1 MRLLFTNMAPN
12 PKIPARKRK
21 PFSPK
26 HAKPRTQKSVGKT
39 MLRFLVCG
47 GDAKDDL
54 PRGKS
59 LDGQYY
65 ADFLTKLR
73 KDAIAR
79 A

>member
-1 MRLLFTNMAPN
+1 
-12 PKIPARKRK
+12 
-21 PFSPK
+21 
-26 HAKPRTQKSVGKT
+26 

>member
-26 HAKPRTQKSVGKT
+26 HAKTRTQKSVGKT